1 MRAPAQT
8 FLVLSAFV
16 AVAQGERFGD
26 RFCKDNLCVSAVY
39 DDQALTVKYT
49 AAYSGEIGWVGFG
62 QGAHMA
68 GANMMVSLV
77 RSEQETERSFPHLRA
92 LASVTGRLA
101 DFRWAGRSV
110 STDQLIAWGADER
123 EPADP
128 TVAVF
133 SWTFP
138 VEASFASARTP
149 HIWALSSIS
158 PHSNDPNARLRPHDH
173 RKGII
178 TLDFTKPVS
187 GVHPTSHNAS
197 SKIPDADGPAKSLA
211 ANTSIEDVAPTKSAE
226 IPRPGPANL
235 SNVDPK
241 SIHPAAERDLSDHSV
256 RRILVGRF
264 RVFLPDRWINIH
276 RTLQTSALILILF
289 GFACAFEAVHSM
301 RFAHFV
307 GTHGKLGL
315 VMIILVMI
323 QASMGQ
329 LSIFLFRSKGTR
341 LVNYGHLLLGIV
353 LFFVLSLWQIRSGF
367 HAWAWKAPSWIPDI
381 FFPVWFSIIAV
392 LFFGGLALLPQER
405 RSVIARRKP
414 EQPDLGSQSWHD
426 DRLQM

>member
-68 GANMMVSLV
+68 GANMMVGWPTSDGQVVLSQRTSSSHGEPTSGNV
-77 RSEQETERSFPHLRA
+77 HA
-92 LASVTGRLA
+92 LPFYP
-101 DFRWAGRSV
+101 DM
-110 STDQLIAWGADER
+110 STSMLT
-123 EPADP
+123 ADP

-256 RRILVGRF
+256 RPWMGLMAAGILVGRF